1 MNNKIMAQDVHCIH
15 YINRLRLENGGVVRF
30 VLDICQVLSSQG
42 IKVTLITQDAKDI
55 PEDWLT
61 DANKPDVVELKQK
74 KLPGGFL
81 TPTNMRRVAGLFS
94 EHKNTVINFHIPWV
108 LSNFQLAR
116 LANQHKVPYIVT
128 PHGSL
133 DTWSM
138 DQKNLKKEI
147 FWFLF
152 GKKHYRDARCI
163 HYTAESEKE
172 QGQQYIIKES
182 AFVIPCLFDSTEF
195 ANLPDSS
202 LAESKFS
209 DIDNERPNILFLSRI
224 HPKKG
229 TDILVRAT
237 RLLKDRGVEC
247 NVLLAGPDD
256 VKAKGYRAE
265 LEQLINELDLVESV
279 HLIGMVKGREKL
291 SLYNRAELFVLPTH
305 QENFGF
311 VLVEAMACGTPVVTS
326 FGVDIWREIE
336 RGGATITEN
345 IPELVAEKIAAL
357 LADKEALNAL
367 GEKSREWVFKE
378 FDAAKLAADYS
389 AMYTQAALS

>member
-1 MNNKIMAQDVHCIH
+1 MNKKIQAQDVHCIH
-15 YINRLRLENGGVVRF
+15 YINRLHLENGGVVRF
-30 VLDICQVLSSQG
+30 VLDICQVLSVQG

-61 DANKPDVVELKQK
+61 DVSKPEVIELKQK

-81 TPTNMRRVAGLFS
+81 TPTNIRRVKNIFLAN
-94 EHKNTVINFHIPWV
+94 KNTVINFHIPWI

-116 LANQHKVPYIVT
+116 LANKNNIPYIVT

-133 DTWSM
+133 DGWSM
-138 DQKNLKKEI
+138 EQKNLKKEI

-152 GKKHYRDARCI
+152 GKKHYRDAKCI
-163 HYTAESEKE
+163 HYTADSEKE
-172 QGQQYIIKES
+172 QGQKYIVKKS
-182 AFVIPCLFDSTEF
+182 AHVIPCLFDSSEF
-195 ANLPDSS
+195 FDLPDTA

-209 DIDNERPNILFLSRI
+209 QIDNIRPNILFLSRI

-229 TDILVRAT
+229 TDILVHAT

-256 VKAKGYRAE
+256 TKAKGYRAE
-265 LEQLINELDLVESV
+265 LEQQINQLGLSERV
-279 HLIGMVKGREKL
+279 HLIGMVKGQDKL
-291 SLYNRAELFVLPTH
+291 SLYRRAELFVLPTH

-326 FGVDIWREIE
+326 FGVDIWREIQS
-336 RGGATITEN
+336 GGATITEN
-345 IPELVAEKIAAL
+345 SPELIADRIEGL
-357 LADKEALNAL
+357 LGDKVELDSL
-367 GEKSREWVFKE
+367 GKKSREWVFRE
-378 FDAAKLAADYS
+378 FDASKLATDYS
-389 AMYTQAALS
+389 AMYIQAAHS